1 MTRKSEPQAEQHWV
15 KAYDSVIRAGWLT
28 PNEIAVYL
36 NLLSHQGINATAW
49 PSHETIGEEVGVHSR
64 TVARTIKKL
73 QAKALVQVIPRFEG
87 NGRQTSN
94 AYQVTRVP
102 LPPASCLAPRD
113 RESYKEDSSQED
125 SLKTST
131 KVEVKNDWS
140 YLSDTKPPTD
150 AQFDYIADLIMDVEQ
165 CTPSEAW
172 AHLDELRV
180 PTQKAAGELIRD
192 LFVAAK
198 SIEAFG
204 HPGGFDLYPNTRGI
218 PLPPPSPDPGAV
230 STHTEAS
237 KSESTP
243 VSQFEEAR

>member
-49 PSHETIGEEVGVHSR
+49 PSHETIAGEVGIHSR

-131 KVEVKNDWS
+131 KVEGKKDWR
-140 YLSDTKPPTD
+140 YLSPTKPPTS
-150 AQFDYIADLIMDVEQ
+150 AQLDYICDLIMDIGG
-165 CTPSEAW
+165 CGLNEAR
-172 AHLDELRV
+172 AVLDELIV
-180 PTQKAAGELIRD
+180 PSQKAADEIIRD
-192 LFVAAK
+192 LYVEGRK
-198 SIEAFG
+198 IREFG
-204 HPGGFDLYPNTRGI
+204 HFGDLDLLLGI
-218 PLPPPSPDPGAV
+218 GEEPLPLAPLETGAV
-230 STHTEAS
+230 STHTDAL

-243 VSQFEEAR
+243 VGQFEEVR

>member
-15 KAYDSVIRAGWLT
+15 KAYDSVIRAGWLK
-28 PNEIAVYL
+28 PNESVVYM
-36 NLLSHQGINATAW
+36 NLLSHQGINPTAW
-49 PSHETIGEEVGVHSR
+49 PSHETIGEEVGIHSR

-73 QAKALVQVIPRFEG
+73 EAKKLVEVLPRFEE

-94 AYQVTRVP
+94 AYRVKRVP
-102 LPPASCLAPRD
+102 IAPALGRPPVGRK
-113 RESYKEDSSQED
+113 SYKEDSSQED

-150 AQFDYIADLIMDVEQ
+150 AQLDYIADLIMDVEQ

-180 PTQKAAGELIRD
+180 PTQKAAGERIRD
-192 LFVAAK
+192 LYVAAK
-198 SIEAFG
+198 SIKAFG
-204 HPGGFDLYPNTRGI
+204 HPGGFDLYPDPRGI
-218 PLPPPSPDPGAV
+218 PLPPTPPDPGAV

-243 VSQFEEAR
+243 VSQFEQVR